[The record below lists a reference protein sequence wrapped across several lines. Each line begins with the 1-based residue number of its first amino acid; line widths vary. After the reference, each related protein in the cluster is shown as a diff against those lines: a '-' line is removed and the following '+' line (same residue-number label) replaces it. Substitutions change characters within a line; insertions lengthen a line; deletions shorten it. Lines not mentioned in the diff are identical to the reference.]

1 MVRPLLKLLD
11 IECTGLENFEA
22 LMGLTNIAGM
32 SESARK
38 RIIKEKGLPLI
49 EHYMFEFH
57 EMIRRAAVQV
67 LFLLVYMYNTYLANS
82 CNEYPLKLYVC
93 VIYIKCFCRKSF
105 LLYSIKNTIGI
116 RLENIC
122 NGQ

>member
-1 MVRPLLKLLD
+1 MKYTYSFIFLIANFQAYEVVRPLLKLLD
-11 IECTGLENFEA
+11 IENSGLENFEA

-67 LFLLVYMYNTYLANS
+67 FFS
-82 CNEYPLKLYVC
+82 S
-93 VIYIKCFCRKSF
+93 SF
-105 LLYSIKNTIGI
+105 LL
-116 RLENIC
+116 
-122 NGQ
+122 